1 MDQSLT
7 VVLPLQ
13 NAERTVRKDVLRTL
27 EASAELTSMVEVLL
41 VDDASSDDTFDVA
54 SELAIEFPQVRV
66 IRRSR
71 KGGLAD
77 ALEQIKQTVVSDIV
91 IVHDGQSRVN
101 PEQLRRIWTQQQMM
115 GMIRNQGEPRGVSFA
130 DLRRPAATQPMM
142 AEAHRRLLGFQRVT
156 VDATASSSNMSNA
169 NTTDPMARRDAP
181 SASEPSTGKGVGGI
195 PPLPKA
201 NLFGVISDFARG
213 E

>member
-7 VVLPLQ
+7 IVLPLS
-13 NAERTVRKDVLRTL
+13 NAERTVRKDVIRTL
-27 EASAELTSMVEVLL
+27 EAAAELTSMVEVLL

-71 KGGLAD
+71 RGGLAD
-77 ALEQIKQTVVSDIV
+77 ALEQIKKTVISDIV

-115 GMIRNQGEPRGVSFA
+115 GMIRNQGEARAVSFA

-142 AEAHRRLLGFQRVT
+142 AEAHRRLLGFQRIQVQESS
-156 VDATASSSNMSNA
+156 ATNA
-169 NTTDPMARRDAP
+169 TQNDSLERRDAP
-181 SASEPSTGKGVGGI
+181 SASEPASGKGVGVI

>member
-7 VVLPLQ
+7 VVLPLR

-27 EASAELTSMVEVLL
+27 EASSELTRMVEVLL
-41 VDDASSDDTFDVA
+41 VDDASTDDTFDVA

-71 KGGLAD
+71 QGGLAD
-77 ALEQIKQTVVSDIV
+77 ALEQIKKTVISDIV

-115 GMIRNQGEPRGVSFA
+115 GMIRKQGEPRAVSFA

-142 AEAHRRLLGFQRVT
+142 AEAHRRLLGFQRV
-156 VDATASSSNMSNA
+156 ACEELAPSSTEA
-169 NTTDPMARRDAP
+169 DPLERHDAP
-181 SASEPSTGKGVGGI
+181 SANEPASGRGVGVI